1 MEKVVNKMMANDIVN
16 NIKDEKNYLE
26 NKKFHAIFTLDQS
39 QSGTKTPTLD
49 SFICYPSASYKEAM
63 MYQITENIASE
74 NKDENE
80 EKDLNKDRE
89 HHIIS
94 EVKAIKIRAIFTNN
108 LPIMCVH
115 SDSKLEREDIE
126 AVIASKTVDELKKFL
141 EESKIKC

>member
-1 MEKVVNKMMANDIVN
+1 MEKTT
-16 NIKDEKNYLE
+16 EKNFLE
-26 NKKFHAIFTLDQS
+26 DKKFHAIFTLDQS
-39 QSGTKTPTLD
+39 GVKEPTLD
-49 SFICYPSASYKEAM
+49 SFICYGSSDFKEAM
-63 MYQITENIASE
+63 MYQITENISSE

-115 SDSKLEREDIE
+115 SDNKIDRNDIE
-126 AVIASKTVDELKKFL
+126 TMVASMTREELQKFM
-141 EESKIKC
+141 EESRIKC